1 MTYSQHLLLLQAIS
15 WLDANSDADTEE
27 LKEQKKTLEEKVQ
40 PIISKIYQGQPGA
53 GAPPE
58 QDEDAGDHD
67 EL

>member
-1 MTYSQHLLLLQAIS
+1 M
-15 WLDANSDADTEE
+15 DANSDADTEE